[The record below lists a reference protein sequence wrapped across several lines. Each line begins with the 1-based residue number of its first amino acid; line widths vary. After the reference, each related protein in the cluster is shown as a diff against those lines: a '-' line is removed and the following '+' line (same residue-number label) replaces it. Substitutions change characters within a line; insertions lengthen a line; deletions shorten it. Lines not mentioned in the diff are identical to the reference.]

1 MENKESAEDLTDE
14 IPVRKIELTNHG
26 TNHFDENATET
37 TVTAKILPADATYRE
52 IDLRRL
58 HLMVSKAIV

>member
-1 MENKESAEDLTDE
+1 MGSKESVEDLTDE

-37 TVTAKILPADATYRE
+37 TGTAKLRPADAT
-52 IDLRRL
+52 
-58 HLMVSKAIV
+58 